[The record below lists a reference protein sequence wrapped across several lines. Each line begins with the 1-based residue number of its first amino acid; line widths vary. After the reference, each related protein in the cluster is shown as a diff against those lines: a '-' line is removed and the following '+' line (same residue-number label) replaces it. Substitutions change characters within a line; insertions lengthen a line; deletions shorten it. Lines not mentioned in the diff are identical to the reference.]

1 MVSDQEIRSSN
12 ALINDATIPQV
23 AVFVAG
29 TSGIG
34 KITIQALV
42 QTGASTRIY
51 LVGRKSSAERTK
63 TFIEELKVINS
74 KAEVV
79 WVEAEV
85 SLLAESKR
93 VCEFIKSKESRVD
106 LLFLTAGF
114 AGFGGRQ
121 ETSEGLEITQSL
133 EYYSRM
139 LLIQHLLPLLR
150 QSEAGRVISVMGGG
164 LEKANGLDLDDLDLK
179 EPGKFGPVRGQ
190 TQFVHMNT
198 TCMEKFASENPDI
211 TFIHS
216 WPGWVGTGNASRTSG
231 SGNKLWEWFSF
242 YIFTPLISLFGISL
256 ETSARR
262 YLFQS
267 TSAYYGGSGTPWK
280 GEPGINTL
288 GQHKGGLYL
297 VHYSGRCTPN
307 LEVMAKLRET
317 SVEKVWNHTQE
328 ILRPYM

>member
-1 MVSDQEIRSSN
+1 MVSDQEIRASN
-12 ALINDATIPQV
+12 SLINDATIPQV
-23 AVFVAG
+23 AVFVGG

-42 QTGASTRIY
+42 STGASTRIY
-51 LVGRKSSAERTK
+51 LVGRKSSAERMH
-63 TFIEELKVINS
+63 TFIEELHAINS

-139 LLIQHLLPLLR
+139 LFIQHLLPLLR
-150 QSEAGRVISVMGGG
+150 QAEAARVVSVLGGG
-164 LEKANGLDLDDLDLK
+164 LEKANALDLDDLDLK
-179 EPGKFGPVRGQ
+179 EPGKFGPVKGQ
-190 TQFVHMNT
+190 TQFVCMNT
-198 TCMEKFASENPDI
+198 VCMDKFASDNPDI

-216 WPGWVGTGNASRTSG
+216 WPGWVGTGNANRTSG
-231 SGNKLWEWFSF
+231 SGSKLWEWFAW
-242 YIFTPLISLFGISL
+242 YIFGPLISLLGISL

-280 GEPGINTL
+280 GEPGMNTV

-297 VHYSGRCTPN
+297 VHFRGGCTPN
-307 LEVMAKLRET
+307 LKVMATLRET
-317 SVEKVWNHTQE
+317 SAEKVWSHTQE
-328 ILRPYM
+328 VFQPYL